1 MSFRKIQ
8 TTNLTSTETSFSDPV
23 IVLGKDNT
31 TPSDIGFLG
40 KLSVNTYSGLV
51 RDFETQKYYLIEN
64 YTSTDANNNISP
76 TASDKATLVV
86 GALET
91 QSFIVPNGTTS
102 NRPTSPAQGQLY
114 FNTSTNMFEGFN
126 GTAWVQLVPST
137 YTETP

>member
-76 TASDKATLVV
+76 IASDKATLVV

-91 QSFIVPNGTTS
+91 ESFVVPNGTTS

>member
-31 TPSDIGFLG
+31 APSDIGFLG

-51 RDFETQKYYLIEN
+51 RDFETQKFYLIDN
-64 YTSTDANNNISP
+64 YTSTDSNNSISP
-76 TASDKATLVV
+76 ISSDKATLVV

-91 QSFIVPNGTTS
+91 ESFIVPNGIEA
-102 NRPTSPAQGQLY
+102 NRPSSPAQGQLY
-114 FNTSTNMFEGFN
+114 FNTSTKMFEGFN

>member
-1 MSFRKIQ
+1 MAFRKIQ

-51 RDFETQKYYLIEN
+51 RDYETQKYYLIEN
-64 YTSTDANNNISP
+64 YTSTDANNSISP
-76 TASDKATLVV
+76 IASDKATLVV

-91 QSFIVPNGTTS
+91 DSFIVPNGTTS
-102 NRPTSPAQGQLY
+102 DRPSSPSSGQLF
-114 FNTSTNMFEGFN
+114 FNTSTNMFEGYN

-137 YTETP
+137 FVETW

>member
-1 MSFRKIQ
+1 MAFRKIQ

-51 RDFETQKYYLIEN
+51 RDYETQKYYLIEN
-64 YTSTDANNNISP
+64 YVSTDANNSISP
-76 TASDKATLVV
+76 IASDKATLVV

-91 QSFIVPNGTTS
+91 DSFIVPNGTTS
-102 NRPTSPAQGQLY
+102 NRPSSPSQGQLF
-114 FNTSTNMFEGFN
+114 FNTSTNMFEGYN

-137 YTETP
+137 YVET